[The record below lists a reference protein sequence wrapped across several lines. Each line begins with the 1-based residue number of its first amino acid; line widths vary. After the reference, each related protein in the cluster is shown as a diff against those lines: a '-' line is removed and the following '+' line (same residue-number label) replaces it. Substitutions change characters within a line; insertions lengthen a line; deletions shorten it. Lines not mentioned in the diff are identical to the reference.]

1 MIFLVYFLFLM
12 KVKYFLFLLSLNFV
26 KDNEIISIPLNA
38 YNNLPK
44 KTENENNS
52 QEKLFIDELINSSL
66 YSFMKIGD
74 PESIAKVYISME
86 NPYIVI
92 SSKFISKTEKDINY
106 NYDIEKSITFKNISK
121 TGKVYI
127 KSVNDMIVKEKLK
140 INILNNQNNNLEEI
154 VVDDIN
160 LIFPIIKENNDTDK
174 IKIYELIVGL
184 KILIDN
190 NNAFQKD
197 KYSLIYQL
205 LEKNI
210 IKDSHWSIFYKKGN
224 NKNGE
229 NLYNLN
235 ELINTKAELIFGDY
249 PHNYK
254 PYLLNENQLTTIKSK
269 YAFWNLYFTSI
280 YFYNSTNEKQFLDLP
295 KAELSINE
303 FYISGPMSYYR
314 HINKHFFEKYIIENI
329 CHAEYSGKFLIIYCD
344 KSIKFDVN
352 NLQEFP
358 TIYFEHDEL
367 NYTFELTYE
376 DIFIEQ
382 DNKYWFL
389 ICFESYYEAENWIL
403 GSIFLRKYNFVFE
416 QKTGTIGF
424 YNMNTTQEEMKEE
437 KPKRSIGII
446 IILFIIYSIVF
457 IIIGFIVAKKYY
469 KKKKKKVANELDE
482 VYIKRNFDNANQK
495 KKLNISLDIESDLI
509 DANAIN
515 E

>member
-1 MIFLVYFLFLM
+1 MKIKKFLFQLQ
-12 KVKYFLFLLSLNFV
+12 LFFI
-26 KDNEIISIPLNA
+26 KDNEIINIPLNT
-38 YNNLPK
+38 YKNLPK
-44 KTENENNS
+44 ETENEKNS
-52 QEKLFIDELINSSL
+52 QKTFFIDELINSSL

-74 PESIAKVYISME
+74 PESIIKTYISME
-86 NPYIVI
+86 NPFIVI

-106 NYDIEKSITFKNISK
+106 KYDINKSTTFKNISK

-127 KSVNDMIVKEKLK
+127 KSVNDMKVKENLN
-140 INILNNQNNNLEEI
+140 INILNYQNNNLKKI

-160 LIFPIIKENNDTDK
+160 LILPIIKENNDKDK
-174 IKIYELIVGL
+174 IKIYELNIGL

-197 KYSLIYQL
+197 KYSFIYQL
-205 LEKNI
+205 LQKNI

-224 NKNGE
+224 NKNGT

-235 ELINTKAELIFGDY
+235 ELINTKAELIIGDY

-254 PYLLNENQLTTIKSK
+254 PYLLNEKQLTTIISK
-269 YAFWNLYFTSI
+269 FSFWNLYFTTI
-280 YFYNSTNEKQFLDLP
+280 YFHISNNEKQFLNFP
-295 KAELSINE
+295 KAELNIND
-303 FYISGPMSYYR
+303 FYIGGPMSYYIY
-314 HINKHFFEKYIIENI
+314 INKHFFEKYINENI
-329 CHAEYSGKFLIIYCD
+329 CHTEYSGKFLIIYCD
-344 KSIKFDVN
+344 KSEKFNIN
-352 NLQEFP
+352 NLQKFP

-389 ICFESYYEAENWIL
+389 ICFESYYEAEKWVL

-424 YNMNTTQEEMKEE
+424 YNMNIAQEEKKEE
-437 KPKRSIGII
+437 KPTRSMQNR
-446 IILFIIYSIVF
+446 IILFIIYGIAFIV
-457 IIIGFIVAKKYY
+457 IGFIGFMIAKKCY
-469 KKKKKKVANELDE
+469 KKNKKNANELDE
-482 VYIKRNFDNANQK
+482 INIKRKDDNKTNQK
-495 KKLNISLDIESDLI
+495 KKLNNSLDMQSDLI
-509 DANAIN
+509 DAIN